1 MYKHCTTEK
10 AALQQR
16 RIEEGLLTAL
26 REKSYAEITVSSL
39 CEQTN
44 LSRKTFYRLF
54 ESKQDV
60 LCSLVDRTIRGYIY
74 FRLPQQA
81 SDGETATDLLSFYY
95 YWLEQRQLLTALS
108 ENNLV
113 AILFERSIRHVLSED
128 SDVAVLLGAGQTR
141 ETEPLVFYLSGLLTL
156 VMSWH
161 GGGYRKTPEE
171 MAAVT
176 TKLLS
181 KPLLSP

>member
-16 RIEEGLLTAL
+16 KIEEGLLSAL
-26 REKSYAEITVSSL
+26 REKAYTEITVSSL
-39 CEQTN
+39 CELTD

-60 LCSLVDRTIRGYIY
+60 LCSLVDRTIRGYIF
-74 FRLPQQA
+74 FRPPQQA
-81 SDGETATDLLSFYY
+81 SDEKTAADLLSFYY

-113 AILFERSIRHVLSED
+113 AILFERSIRHVLLEE
-128 SDVAVLLGAGQTR
+128 SDVAVLLGAGQTQ

-156 VMSWH
+156 LMSWH
-161 GGGYRKTPEE
+161 GSGYRKTPEE
-171 MAAVT
+171 MAAIT

-181 KPLLSP
+181 KPLLSL

>member
-1 MYKHCTTEK
+1 M
-10 AALQQR
+10 
-16 RIEEGLLTAL
+16 
-26 REKSYAEITVSSL
+26 
-39 CEQTN
+39 
-44 LSRKTFYRLF
+44 
-54 ESKQDV
+54 
-60 LCSLVDRTIRGYIY
+60 
-74 FRLPQQA
+74 
-81 SDGETATDLLSFYY
+81 
-95 YWLEQRQLLTALS
+95 
-108 ENNLV
+108 
-113 AILFERSIRHVLSED
+113 LSED

-171 MAAVT
+171 MAAIT